1 MKDRT
6 QHWMGALLVTALLTA
21 GQAQAAATVDVL
33 WRAPLAEPLQ
43 ARIYQTVID
52 SGTPPRVIATTP
64 EEVVVFEQGKASTL
78 FRLEHGGA
86 LGKSALLPDSLTGDA
101 ARGLVGVL
109 SHNHHAVESF
119 ELRDIGGR
127 TLAKLDDARHVFFRL
142 SPDGK
147 SVVGVDPGNTHTALT
162 ARQVIYRFFDRAGN
176 SDKQREVISVRP
188 QLSHDSAFSP
198 DGGLF
203 FINSQDSG
211 LTAYD
216 PATAAARWAIDRP
229 VKMFA
234 AANQASGMV
243 LIADA
248 KARNNV
254 ALYQQGKLVWETGLA
269 AVGDEGNVR
278 NIALSPN
285 GQYGAVTGHNMV
297 FTFSPQSGKPAGT
310 FKVASGAAINSVAVN
325 DLGVIAVGAQAAEL
339 KSGELWFLDAVT
351 AQPLAPMQRTEHA
364 RSNAWIPMVQFD
376 ASGHYALVR
385 TLEQISLYSIQVT
398 RQAK

>member
-6 QHWMGALLVTALLTA
+6 QHWMGALLGAALLAA
-21 GQAQAAATVDVL
+21 GQAQAAATVQVL
-33 WRAPLAEPLQ
+33 WDAPLAESLR
-43 ARIYQTVID
+43 ARIYQTVIVP
-52 SGTPPRVIATTP
+52 GATPRVIATTP
-64 EEVVVFEQGKASTL
+64 EEVVAIEQGKAGTL

-119 ELRDIGGR
+119 ELRDLGGR
-127 TLAKLDDARHVFFRL
+127 SLAKLDDARHVFFRL

-162 ARQVIYRFFDRAGN
+162 AAQVTYRFFDRAGN
-176 SDKQREVISVRP
+176 SDKQREVVSPRP
-188 QLSHDSAFSP
+188 PLSHDSAFSP

-216 PATAAARWAIDRP
+216 PATAAARWMIGRP

-234 AANQASGMV
+234 AADQATGMV
-243 LIADA
+243 LITDA

-254 ALYQQGKLVWETGLA
+254 ALYQQGKPVWESGLA
-269 AVGDEGNVR
+269 AFGDEGNVR

-285 GQYGAVTGHNMV
+285 GEYAVATGHGTL
-297 FTFSPQSGKPAGT
+297 FSFSPRSGKPTGV
-310 FKVASGAAINSVAVN
+310 FKLSSGAAINSVAVS
-325 DLGVIAVGAQAAEL
+325 DLGVIAVGAQAVDL
-339 KSGELWFLDAVT
+339 KSGELWFLDAAT

-376 ASGHYALVR
+376 AGGRYVLVR
-385 TLEQISLYSIQVT
+385 TLERISLYGVQAA
-398 RQAK
+398 RQSK